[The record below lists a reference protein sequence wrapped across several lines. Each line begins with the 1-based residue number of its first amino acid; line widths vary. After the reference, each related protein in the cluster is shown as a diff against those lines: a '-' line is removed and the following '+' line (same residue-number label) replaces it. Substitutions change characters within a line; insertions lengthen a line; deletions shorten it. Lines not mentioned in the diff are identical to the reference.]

1 MQSSEGTQVGRARRA
16 ALTVA
21 MAAIVLTGLVAV
33 TGASPPSG
41 VTPSLLARGTYEG
54 FKVRTDPHGDLDFK
68 AKAKGSVDVVV
79 RRHDY
84 AVGSHTGWHSHRARC
99 SSPSRRASSPTAS
112 RDDRR
117 APRTSPASARGSSTM
132 AAGTSSANDSGAP
145 ATDVSV
151 ILAPE
156 TQSFRGELDAPG
168 AALRVLNACAIGCR
182 VHGRARRQPPAGSA
196 RRWRSPA
203 RPRATGRG

>member
-1 MQSSEGTQVGRARRA
+1 MQSSEGTQVARARRA

-41 VTPSLLARGTYEG
+41 VTPSLLARGTYDG

-84 AVGSHTGWHSHRARC
+84 AVGSHTGSHRR
-99 SSPSRRASSPTAS
+99 PGPVFITVTAGELTYYL
-112 RDDRR
+112 RDDPKCTPHV
-117 APRTSPASARGSSTM
+117 AGVGEGFVDDGRGHIVR
-132 AAGTSSANDSGAP
+132 NESGAP

-156 TQSFRGELDAPG
+156 TRIVPG
-168 AALRVLNACAIGCR
+168 RARRPRAALRVLRGSRGCSR
-182 VHGRARRQPPAGSA
+182 RRSRARRRASGRAGSG
-196 RRWRSPA
+196 S
-203 RPRATGRG
+203 